1 MRMHRIEVDD
11 EIFHYL
17 KGKAEPF
24 VDTPN
29 TVLRKELLG
38 DKSGSIRISVVR
50 NNGLDLPI
58 MPTGMPIALRQILE
72 VVHIVRKE
80 GLSRQEATHNV
91 ANKYRVA
98 PPTVIDKYCRQLN
111 LTAHAFDRLLT
122 QPGLADLRALLNKKF
137 NEHHAM
143 IKRYLAE

>member
-1 MRMHRIEVDD
+1 MRVHRIEVDD
-11 EIFHYL
+11 EVFRYL
-17 KGKAEPF
+17 KTKAEPL

-38 DKSGSIRISVVR
+38 DKSGSLRGSVVR
-50 NNGLDLPI
+50 NRDPDFPI
-58 MPTGMPIALRQILE
+58 MPPGMPMALRQILE

-80 GLSRQEATHNV
+80 GCSRQEATRTV

-122 QPGLADLRALLNKKF
+122 QPDLADLRALLNKKF
-137 NEHHAM
+137 SEHQAM
-143 IKRYLAE
+143 IKKYFAD

>member
-17 KGKAEPF
+17 KKKAEAF

-38 DKSGSIRISVVR
+38 DKSESTRVSVVR
-50 NNGLDLPI
+50 DSGLDSPI
-58 MPTGMPIALRQILE
+58 MPTGMPMALRQILE
-72 VVHIVRKE
+72 VVYIIRKE
-80 GLSRQEATHNV
+80 GRSRQEATRIV

-98 PPTVIDKYCRQLN
+98 SSTVIDKYCRQLN
-111 LTAHAFDRLLT
+111 ITAYAFDRLLA
-122 QPGLADLRALLNKKF
+122 QPNLTDLRALLNKKF

-143 IKRYLAE
+143 IKRYLAD